1 MIQNGWIWG
10 VWGNMNTER
19 RFGFTIKSRVFP
31 ITDLNMFHCKTKL
44 RLDFYRYIYHII
56 SYYII
61 LYHIILY
68 IILYHIIL
76 YIILYCIIVYYV
88 RLYIIISYY
97 IILYH
102 IILHYLQIHIHI
114 LHICVFCDVWNAR
127 SRLLETLKAEGTT
140 VLESHPGTTQVF
152 VSFRQKDRKGG
163 RKIGVNWILDNLSI
177 FIISFID
184 VNWILSYL

>member
-1 MIQNGWIWG
+1 
-10 VWGNMNTER
+10 MNTER
-19 RFGFTIKSRVFP
+19 RFGFTIKSRAFP

-61 LYHIILY
+61 LYHIISYYIIYY

-76 YIILYCIIVYYV
+76 YILYCIIVYYV

-97 IILYH
+97 IILYY
-102 IILHYLQIHIHI
+102 IIYRYIYIFYIYVSFAMFEMPDL
-114 LHICVFCDVWNAR
+114 
-127 SRLLETLKAEGTT
+127 RLLETLKAEGTT